1 MWGRGV
7 VEARGVATG
16 HRRLIWLR
24 EIGRVRKVL
33 GAALTIFVEIFDLGA
48 RRRYRRER
56 SEFFG
61 MPNKR
66 RHAHTQE
73 DLQDM
78 PREDL
83 GEWYLS
89 T

>member
-1 MWGRGV
+1 M
-7 VEARGVATG
+7 
-16 HRRLIWLR
+16 
-24 EIGRVRKVL
+24 K
-33 GAALTIFVEIFDLGA
+33 IFVEIFDLGV
-48 RRRYRRER
+48 RRRYRWER

-78 PREDL
+78 PEEIEKMTF
-83 GEWYLS
+83 GVI
-89 T
+89 

>member
-1 MWGRGV
+1 
-7 VEARGVATG
+7 
-16 HRRLIWLR
+16 L
-24 EIGRVRKVL
+24 K
-33 GAALTIFVEIFDLGA
+33 IFVEIFDLGA

-78 PREDL
+78 PEEIEKNDVWCYMIISVVL
-83 GEWYLS
+83 FI
-89 T
+89 

>member
-1 MWGRGV
+1 
-7 VEARGVATG
+7 
-16 HRRLIWLR
+16 L
-24 EIGRVRKVL
+24 K
-33 GAALTIFVEIFDLGA
+33 IFVEIFVLGA
-48 RRRYRRER
+48 MRRYRRER

-78 PREDL
+78 PEEIEKMAF
-83 GEWYLS
+83 GVI
-89 T
+89 